1 MKKLLKAITLS
12 IIIIVMLFS
21 QVHATDEQ
29 PEPEVNESVQNST
42 NEIKFTVNDIS
53 ENWKEFTDE
62 ELSRII
68 GNSADKDVRNVSLYI
83 K

>member
-21 QVHATDEQ
+21 QVQATDEQ
-29 PEPEVNESVQNST
+29 IQPESNESVQNST

>member
-21 QVHATDEQ
+21 QVQATDEQ
-29 PEPEVNESVQNST
+29 TQPESNESVQNST